1 MTDSMPGASIR
12 NMEKSASRPKTETK
26 AFFEIKVGV
35 YCTEVQARRLVDE
48 IQLLLCPDPEHNGPC
63 PIPWTTAHWDLDRP
77 EAAAT
82 YPALVEQVRIEQVA
96 STKVVCDRLGDGRG
110 IV

>member
-77 EAAAT
+77 EADAT
-82 YPALVEQVRIEQVA
+82 YPALVEQVRIEQG
-96 STKVVCDRLGDGRG
+96 GDQS
-110 IV
+110 